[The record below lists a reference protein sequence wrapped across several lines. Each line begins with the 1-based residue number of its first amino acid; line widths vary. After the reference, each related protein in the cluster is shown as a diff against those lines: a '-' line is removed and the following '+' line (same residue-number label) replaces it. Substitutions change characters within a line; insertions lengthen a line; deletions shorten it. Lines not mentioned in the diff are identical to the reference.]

1 MTRSHPAEA
10 ADRAGRGRPRNPQ
23 THEAILT
30 AARDLLRSAGYAHFS
45 IERVASN
52 AGVSKA
58 SIYRR
63 WPTKGALLLDLYMAG
78 IPGDVITPDAPN
90 LREELHRYLMATI
103 RRVNDDSWREIL
115 RSLVAEAQ
123 YDTTTSDLI
132 KHKVIIPRREAGLR
146 LLLSAQRRREIAPDC
161 DHELV
166 LDMLFG
172 PLWYRL
178 LFDHAPIDE
187 DFAARLLSLVL
198 STLNTGTSRA
208 DATEPT
214 SH

>member
-1 MTRSHPAEA
+1 MPTPPPSDRS
-10 ADRAGRGRPRNPQ
+10 GRGRPRNPQ
-23 THEAILT
+23 THEAILG
-30 AARDLLRSAGYAHFS
+30 AARDLLRSQGYARFS
-45 IERVASN
+45 IERVAAD

-78 IPGDVITPDAPN
+78 LPSDAIAADAPS
-90 LREELHRYLMATI
+90 LREELHRYLLATI
-103 RRVNDDSWREIL
+103 RRVNDEGWREIL

-123 YDTTTSDLI
+123 YDEGTARLMQD
-132 KHKVIIPRREAGLR
+132 KVIRPRREAGLR
-146 LLLSAQRRREIAPDC
+146 LLHSAQRRKEIAADG
-161 DHELV
+161 DLELI

-187 DFAARLLSLVL
+187 DFASRLLELVL
-198 STLNTGTSRA
+198 HALKSPRRA
-208 DATEPT
+208 KG
-214 SH
+214 